1 LDIQLTL
8 KRVLIISYYI
18 LSHFRESDVISIHV
32 PFSLSTE
39 KLIDARELGWMKR
52 DMILVNTWRGAVLD
66 EVALIQ
72 CLKERK
78 IACAGLD
85 VFAQEP
91 LDKNN
96 PLKELDNAILASHTA
111 ALTQERVIRLAVEA
125 VQSALSALEG
135 KRPDGIVNPEVL
147 THPRWQTLL

>member
-1 LDIQLTL
+1 
-8 KRVLIISYYI
+8 
-18 LSHFRESDVISIHV
+18 
-32 PFSLSTE
+32 
-39 KLIDARELGWMKR
+39 
-52 DMILVNTWRGAVLD
+52 MILVNTWRGAVLD

-111 ALTQERVIRLAVEA
+111 ALTQECVIRLAVEA
-125 VQSALSALEG
+125 VHSALAVLEG

>member
-1 LDIQLTL
+1 MDIQLTL

-78 IACAGLD
+78 IACAGLG
-85 VFAQEP
+85 VFAQ
-91 LDKNN
+91 
-96 PLKELDNAILASHTA
+96 
-111 ALTQERVIRLAVEA
+111 
-125 VQSALSALEG
+125 
-135 KRPDGIVNPEVL
+135 
-147 THPRWQTLL
+147 